1 MFSNS
6 KITAFSTVTACHIQV
21 RSKQGI
27 EIVRVEKDISPMSSQ
42 LIYIIPHGE
51 VYIKKKT
58 RTNIFII
65 ILTPVH
71 NIYMCIVA
79 QENKQN
85 KYP

>member
-51 VYIKKKT
+51 VYKK
-58 RTNIFII
+58 
-65 ILTPVH
+65 
-71 NIYMCIVA
+71 
-79 QENKQN
+79 ENKN
-85 KYP
+85 KYFYYYSNTSS